1 MADIMRGDEA
11 VDDNSG
17 MRMRR
22 GRAGWE
28 NEAADESSRW
38 RNALEISASQSE
50 PAESWRIPKGI
61 VEGGGWMIWMEVK
74 MGYKKRKDEE

>member
-22 GRAGWE
+22 GRAG
-28 NEAADESSRW
+28 SR
-38 RNALEISASQSE
+38 RETSDLRQKLDLGVQHTGE
-50 PAESWRIPKGI
+50 
-61 VEGGGWMIWMEVK
+61 
-74 MGYKKRKDEE
+74 